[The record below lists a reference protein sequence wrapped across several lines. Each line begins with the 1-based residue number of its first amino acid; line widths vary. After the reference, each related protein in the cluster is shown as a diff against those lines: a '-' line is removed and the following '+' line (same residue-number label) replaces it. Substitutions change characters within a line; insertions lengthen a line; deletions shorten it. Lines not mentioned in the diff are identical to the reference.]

1 MLIFR
6 ETKQL
11 HDGYRGLGVE
21 HPSGVRRGRA
31 WPARHALRALRTLPS
46 SADPDWVGGHREDLP
61 GRRRRVAFRGDF
73 GMLSSPGARACGQAP
88 SRDAAAWRPGQAARG
103 NTTTRTA
110 VTSSAVANLA
120 ILSTGPDKRLGSPTV
135 TVNAARRDGE
145 LYAIS
150 SVTLQTD
157 GGRRNGTHTR
167 GSGGRR
173 HSLRLV
179 TVISDL
185 YITTKYEGFE
195 IEPNR
200 PQPNTKTTV
209 TVEPSGAISG
219 FHGPR
224 IRLLWNRSGG
234 GLEESWSCPY

>member
-1 MLIFR
+1 M
-6 ETKQL
+6 Q
-11 HDGYRGLGVE
+11 
-21 HPSGVRRGRA
+21 
-31 WPARHALRALRTLPS
+31 
-46 SADPDWVGGHREDLP
+46 LP
-61 GRRRRVAFRGDF
+61 G
-73 GMLSSPGARACGQAP
+73 GQAKLLAATP
-88 SRDAAAWRPGQAARG
+88 RRSRI
-103 NTTTRTA
+103 
-110 VTSSAVANLA
+110 A

-209 TVEPSGAISG
+209 TVEPSGAISVG
-219 FHGPR
+219 IAVVVVLRNHGHVH
-224 IRLLWNRSGG
+224 IKAF
-234 GLEESWSCPY
+234 

>member
-1 MLIFR
+1 MR
-6 ETKQL
+6 
-11 HDGYRGLGVE
+11 
-21 HPSGVRRGRA
+21 SCSRA
-31 WPARHALRALRTLPS
+31 RDTAS
-46 SADPDWVGGHREDLP
+46 CE
-61 GRRRRVAFRGDF
+61 
-73 GMLSSPGARACGQAP
+73 GQAP
-88 SRDAAAWRPGQAARG
+88 NRDAAAWWPGQAARG

-110 VTSSAVANLA
+110 HPRRSRNLA

-234 GLEESWSCPY
+234 GLEESWSCHHWQEPGSVGGLNWQGAVISSSLEMKHYGHW

>member
-110 VTSSAVANLA
+110 HPRRSRNLA

-209 TVEPSGAISG
+209 TVEPSGAISVG
-219 FHGPR
+219 IAVVVVLRNHGHVH
-224 IRLLWNRSGG
+224 IKAF
-234 GLEESWSCPY
+234 

>member
-1 MLIFR
+1 MPSAGPVNKLVM
-6 ETKQL
+6 ESVDTQQHSTELLDKL
-11 HDGYRGLGVE
+11 H
-21 HPSGVRRGRA
+21 S
-31 WPARHALRALRTLPS
+31 
-46 SADPDWVGGHREDLP
+46 
-61 GRRRRVAFRGDF
+61 
-73 GMLSSPGARACGQAP
+73 CGQAP

-110 VTSSAVANLA
+110 HPRRSRNLA

>member
-1 MLIFR
+1 MR
-6 ETKQL
+6 
-11 HDGYRGLGVE
+11 
-21 HPSGVRRGRA
+21 SCSRA
-31 WPARHALRALRTLPS
+31 RDTAS
-46 SADPDWVGGHREDLP
+46 CE
-61 GRRRRVAFRGDF
+61 
-73 GMLSSPGARACGQAP
+73 GQAP

-179 TVISDL
+179 TVIDRWL
-185 YITTKYEGFE
+185 
-195 IEPNR
+195 
-200 PQPNTKTTV
+200 
-209 TVEPSGAISG
+209 
-219 FHGPR
+219 HGVYTSAARFQALPLR
-224 IRLLWNRSGG
+224 RGD
-234 GLEESWSCPY
+234 EAV